1 MRQYHIIEIVFV
13 LSLAIGL
20 LSQPA
25 FAECLAAPDD
35 QSVVGDDAAS
45 VKQVRECFEKFNE
58 AWKARDMAFIRSY
71 FANDPDMLLFFERR
85 QLRGWDKVE
94 MLYEN
99 MFAHALAGSVKST
112 YSNVDAM
119 ANGDMAYVAA
129 NFHLQVTDPEGEES
143 ADEGRV
149 TVVFERRGE
158 NWVVVHRHTSFQ
170 APPGPQRRVPIHDE
184 PGPLWNATLEGAWQ
198 DDTGVVLLATS
209 DYISSRGVSG
219 LPDMARYRVDDEGI
233 WLISEGSSSASPS
246 LVETTRLTASE
257 LVLRL
262 PDGLRTFRRAD

>member
-1 MRQYHIIEIVFV
+1 MRQHHIIVIVFV
-13 LSLAIGL
+13 FSLAIGS

-25 FAECLAAPDD
+25 SAECLAAPND
-35 QSVVGDDAAS
+35 QSVIGNDAAS
-45 VKQVRECFEKFNE
+45 VAQIRECFDSFND
-58 AWKARDMAFIRSY
+58 AWKARDMAFVRSY
-71 FANDPDMLLFFERR
+71 YAHDPDMLLFFERR

-94 MLYEN
+94 TLYEN
-99 MFAHALAGSVKST
+99 MFAHALAGSVKSN

-143 ADEGRV
+143 TDEGRV
-149 TVVFERRGE
+149 TVVFERRGG

-184 PGPLWNATLEGAWQ
+184 PGPLWSATLEGAWQ
-198 DDTGVVLLATS
+198 DETGVVLLATS
-209 DYISSRGVSG
+209 DYISTRGVSG
-219 LPDMARYRVDDEGI
+219 LPDMAQYRIDDEGI
-233 WLISEGSSSASPS
+233 WLTPEASSSANPS

-262 PDGLRTFRRAD
+262 PDGLRTFQRAD